1 MSHRLDPLL
10 QPRTIALVGATT
22 RENAPG
28 RDMLLTLKRGGF
40 AGQAWAINPKYA
52 EVEGFPCLPSIA
64 AIGQPVDLAIL
75 SVANA
80 GLERALTDAAKAGT
94 RAAVIFASATVPE
107 DPKLAERLAAIA
119 REAAMPLCGVNCMGF
134 YNDEAGVW
142 ACGFPSKRQRD
153 PGHIA
158 FIAQSGS
165 IFGCIA
171 HNDPRYRINL
181 AVSPG
186 SETVTTAADYID
198 YALSRPST
206 RVIGLFLESVR
217 DPENFIAALAR
228 AERQRVPV
236 VVLKVGRSE
245 VSRRLALSHTG
256 ALTGDDA
263 AFDALC
269 RRHGVLRVRSIDELA
284 ATLLLLSADRRLGQG
299 GLATIHDSGGEREL
313 LADLALDQG
322 VPFAQIGEATTRRL
336 DELLEPGLEPANP
349 LDAWGT
355 GVNFVE
361 NFSDLLTTLAQDPD
375 TAIAALFTDARDH
388 SYVHDGF
395 VESALRAAK
404 RTDKPVAIVVNF
416 SGVKHDGQVLR
427 AKEAGVPLLDG
438 TVPALQALRHALD
451 FRDHRPAPPAPALPP
466 LSAAWRR
473 RLAEPRVLSEAESL
487 ALLAD
492 FGLPVARSLPATSA
506 AEALAAFRS
515 LGGAVAMKAAAE
527 GLLHKSDAGGVRL
540 DLRDEAAVAAAW
552 GDLSARLGPKV
563 ILQAMAPAGAEF
575 ILGARF
581 DPQFG
586 PLVVLGAGGILVE
599 LLADSA
605 CSLAPLDPASAERMI
620 DGLKAA
626 KLLGGLRGRPALDR
640 AALAATLL
648 RFSQMV
654 AALGPLAAE
663 IDVNPLIVHPAGAV
677 AVDALVV
684 PATARG

>member
-10 QPRTIALVGATT
+10 QPRSIALVGATT

-40 AGQAWAINPKYA
+40 AGQAWAINPKYP

-107 DPKLAERLAAIA
+107 DPKLGERLAAIA

-165 IFGCIA
+165 VFGCIA
-171 HNDPRYRINL
+171 HNDPRYRLNL

-217 DPENFIAALAR
+217 DPENFVAALVR
-228 AERQRVPV
+228 AERQRIPI

-284 ATLLLLSADRRLGQG
+284 ATLLLLSADRRLGPG
-299 GLATIHDSGGEREL
+299 GLATMHDSGGEREL
-313 LADLALDQG
+313 LADLAIDQG
-322 VPFAQIGEATTRRL
+322 VPFAQINDATTRRL
-336 DELLEPGLEPANP
+336 GQLLEPGLEPANP

-361 NFSDLLTTLAQDPD
+361 NFTELLTTLAEDPD
-375 TAIAALFTDARDH
+375 TAIAALVTDARDH

-395 VESALRAAK
+395 VESALRTAR

-438 TVPALQALRHALD
+438 TVPALQAMRHALD

-466 LSAAWRR
+466 LSSAWRA
-473 RLAEPRVLSEAESL
+473 RLGEPSVLSEAESL

-492 FGLPVARSLPATSA
+492 FGLPVARSLPGAGRRRGDEGRGRGPVA
-506 AEALAAFRS
+506 QVRRRWRAPQPARRDGGDGGLARPRWPPRTPRNPAGHGAGRGGVHPGQP
-515 LGGAVAMKAAAE
+515 LRPAVRPAGGAGRRRHPGRAAGRQRRGAGPAGSGRGRAHDRLPQGGE
-527 GLLHKSDAGGVRL
+527 AAGRTARQAGAGPRRAGGDAGAL
-540 DLRDEAAVAAAW
+540 LRT
-552 GDLSARLGPKV
+552 GGR
-563 ILQAMAPAGAEF
+563 AGAA
-575 ILGARF
+575 GRRDRRQPADRAPGRR
-581 DPQFG
+581 DGGGCPG
-586 PLVVLGAGGILVE
+586 GAGGR
-599 LLADSA
+599 A
-605 CSLAPLDPASAERMI
+605 RMM
-620 DGLKAA
+620 
-626 KLLGGLRGRPALDR
+626 PW
-640 AALAATLL
+640 T
-648 RFSQMV
+648 
-654 AALGPLAAE
+654 
-663 IDVNPLIVHPAGAV
+663 
-677 AVDALVV
+677 
-684 PATARG
+684 